1 MPGASLQRQLHRNP
15 NMVVGTF
22 LVLMIACV
30 LGLVA
35 WKASYAREA
44 ALGQARG
51 NLENLTRSLA
61 QHAASTFKAPDVA
74 LVGMADLLKY
84 QAPQEGRF
92 NAYLR
97 EMTHA
102 MPQLRFIGVF
112 DNDGAWRYSSLEE
125 RPT

>member
-1 MPGASLQRQLHRNP
+1 MPGSSFQRQLHRSP
-15 NMVVGTF
+15 RMVVGTF
-22 LVLMIACV
+22 LVLMVACV

-44 ALGQARG
+44 ALRQARG

-74 LVGMADLLKY
+74 LSSMADLLKY

-102 MPQLRFIGVF
+102 MPQINLIAVLDGG
-112 DNDGAWRYSSLEE
+112 GAWRYSS
-125 RPT
+125 